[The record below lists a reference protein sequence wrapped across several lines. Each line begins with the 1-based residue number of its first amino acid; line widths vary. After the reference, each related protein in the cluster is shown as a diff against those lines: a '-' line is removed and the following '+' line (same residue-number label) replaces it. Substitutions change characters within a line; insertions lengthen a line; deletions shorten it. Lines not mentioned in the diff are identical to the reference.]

1 MSSWQLSSTLADW
14 WFILSPVTGWSVGS
28 TSTYKVTSQSR
39 VAVTSWI
46 SLCLMM
52 TYPPLAQLRH
62 GWCRS
67 VSLRSRSSA
76 FCVVSICISGP
87 EHHEMCLCADAPFS
101 CPNST
106 AFFLEGSQS
115 PILAAI
121 LFFWFLFFSFMSL
134 LALSCFASIRSSFPP
149 QFLISSF
156 RGWLKVVD
164 VAYSWSAISVRMS
177 RPSPAGYRIFVT

>member
-1 MSSWQLSSTLADW
+1 MSFCFPQIQKLGILCGLHLYLRARASRNVPLCNAKPCSS
-14 WFILSPVTGWSVGS
+14 
-28 TSTYKVTSQSR
+28 
-39 VAVTSWI
+39 I
-46 SLCLMM
+46 SK
-52 TYPPLAQLRH
+52 T
-62 GWCRS
+62 
-67 VSLRSRSSA
+67 VS
-76 FCVVSICISGP
+76 
-87 EHHEMCLCADAPFS
+87 HADAPFS

-106 AFFLEGSQS
+106 AFFIVEGSRS

-121 LFFWFLFFSFMSL
+121 LFFWFLFFSLMSL

-177 RPSPAGYRIFVT
+177 RPSPDGYRIFVT